1 METLQQLNGIMRAR
15 SPCRCALLFLALAAC
30 SVALPPPPPP
40 VRFTPTQHG
49 VLLSLTGRNIEIA
62 VAGPGAFRISS
73 SVDTSATIAPIE
85 SPMLAPVSEYPS
97 FSVITP
103 SPDQVGIKASYGSL
117 LFDTSAQLLL
127 FTAGSA
133 EFPAHPLFPPSP
145 APSRHNDT
153 CSTVQQGVDAAGA
166 TRTPGCPNGL
176 KNMTQTSCCA
186 ACNADPDCKFWVLA
200 PHDDITGHN
209 CWLLASLSSVVPNPD
224 RTMGAVAFPPG
235 PPPFQSLSVAFR
247 SLSALYFGGGGHA
260 GQQLTRTSGSAHVAN
275 TDRCTRPLPRNC
287 SALHSRVAANSA
299 SLPPTGRLTATLH
312 LPSVAC
318 RTASQTTAPTPRHGP
333 PRRAASSGASRAPKS
348 TSTSHPQ
355 VSQPHFIPSSTSS
368 FNTANL

>member
-1 METLQQLNGIMRAR
+1 MEALKQLSGKMCAR
-15 SPCRCALLFLALAAC
+15 FPCRWALLLLALTAC
-30 SVALPPPPPP
+30 SVALPLPPSP

-73 SVDTSATIAPIE
+73 SVDTSATIAPID
-85 SPMLAPVSEYPS
+85 SPMLAPVTEFPS
-97 FSVITP
+97 FSVVTP

-117 LFDTSAQLLL
+117 LFDTAAQLLL

-133 EFPAHPLFPPSP
+133 EFPAHPLFPPST

-153 CSTVQQGVDAAGA
+153 CSTVQQGVDAAGPS
-166 TRTPGCPNGL
+166 RTPGCPNGL
-176 KNMTQTSCCA
+176 KNMTQSSCCT
-186 ACNADPDCKFWVLA
+186 ACNSDPDCKYWVLA

-209 CWLLASLSSVVPNPD
+209 CWLLSSLSSIVPRPD

-235 PPPFQSLSVAFR
+235 PPPFQSLSIAFR

-275 TDRCTRPLPRNC
+275 TDRCTDALPRC
-287 SALHSRVAANSA
+287 CTALTRCHQLSVTPSYWSTDGYVALAVSAMQNSINDYAAYPA
-299 SLPPTGRLTATLH
+299 SW
-312 LPSVAC
+312 
-318 RTASQTTAPTPRHGP
+318 
-333 PRRAASSGASRAPKS
+333 S
-348 TSTSHPQ
+348 TSSRGIQWSIQGSQ
-355 VSQPHFIPSSTSS
+355 VDLYLAPAGPHLHFNPCSTSS
-368 FNTANL
+368 FKTANL